1 MVSTLFL
8 RAQYKW
14 TQTASV
20 MHWDT
25 DVFGFGTFLE
35 IWSYSACLELGGHG
49 RHGQG
54 TTIEQYQSW
63 IRRLPDHVGE
73 YQFFMMLDFRGCD
86 VLMKS
91 SNLQP
96 TYFQY
101 YALLLLVE
109 PRRSLM
115 YLPNAAA
122 GWMMKLLLASG
133 KAQLCL
139 RC

>member
-1 MVSTLFL
+1 
-8 RAQYKW
+8 
-14 TQTASV
+14 

-73 YQFFMMLDFRGCD
+73 YQFFMMLDFRGCG

-91 SNLQP
+91 STLQLSILSMMHS
-96 TYFQY
+96 YCLY
-101 YALLLLVE
+101 SSSALSQMWRL
-109 PRRSLM
+109 
-115 YLPNAAA
+115 
-122 GWMMKLLLASG
+122 SG
-133 KAQLCL
+133 
-139 RC
+139 